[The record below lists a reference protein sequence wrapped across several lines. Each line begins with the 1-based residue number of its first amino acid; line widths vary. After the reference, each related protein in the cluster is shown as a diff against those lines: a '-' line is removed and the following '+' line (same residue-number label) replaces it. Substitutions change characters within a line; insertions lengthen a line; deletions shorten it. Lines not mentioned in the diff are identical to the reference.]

1 MSLIDSVFESDDH
14 EVVLGS
20 NVSDKGRH
28 LEFQKITTR
37 FKNLYRNFMISPPE
51 LLYAKTYD
59 IPEMVFL

>member
-28 LEFQKITTR
+28 LEFQKVTTR
-37 FKNLYRNFMISPPE
+37 FKNLYRNISG
-51 LLYAKTYD
+51 KSYD
-59 IPEMVFL
+59 LECFSSGEQVK